1 VGQERTR
8 PVCGAVPAPE
18 LLDELPP
25 EELLPEELP
34 LGRPPP
40 ELLPDEL
47 PLEELAPEELPP
59 EELPPEELPPE
70 ELVLDELPP
79 ERPPPELLEGL
90 LPDELPLEELAPEE
104 LAPEELLSGGSVL
117 LALMEDAAE
126 EPLLE
131 PLPHAA
137 SVMSSRH
144 SARPANKRSCI
155 TGCPRRCS
163 RGARP
168 SSFKPCGSA
177 AVFRPAAHDYI
188 ESIANTVTSSKS

>member
-1 VGQERTR
+1 VL
-8 PVCGAVPAPE
+8 PPDE
-18 LLDELPP
+18 LLDELAP
-25 EELLPEELP
+25 EELLPDELLPEELP
-34 LGRPPP
+34 LDTPPP
-40 ELLPDEL
+40 ELLEVLLPDM
-47 PLEELAPEELPP
+47 LPP
-59 EELPPEELPPE
+59 EEPLPEELPPE
-70 ELVLDELPP
+70 ELVLDELPR
-79 ERPPPELLEGL
+79 ETLPPELLEGL

-117 LALMEDAAE
+117 ALMEDAAE

-137 SVMSSRH
+137 SVMSTRH

-168 SSFKPCGSA
+168 SSLKPCGSA

-188 ESIANTVTSSKS
+188 ESIGNTVTSSKS

>member
-1 VGQERTR
+1 MGQERTR

-34 LGRPPP
+34 LGTPPP
-40 ELLPDEL
+40 E
-47 PLEELAPEELPP
+47 
-59 EELPPEELPPE
+59 
-70 ELVLDELPP
+70 
-79 ERPPPELLEGL
+79 L